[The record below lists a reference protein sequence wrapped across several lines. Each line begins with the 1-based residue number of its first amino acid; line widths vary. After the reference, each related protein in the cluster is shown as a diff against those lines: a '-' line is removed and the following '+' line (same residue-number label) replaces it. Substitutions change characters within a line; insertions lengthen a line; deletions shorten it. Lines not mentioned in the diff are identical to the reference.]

1 MFPER
6 AFVRDQNILFQ
17 EYTLTSILLFGYTRT
32 MKTLWTALTE
42 PNRVH
47 IVELLR
53 DGPLT
58 VGEITQRLGLQQPQV
73 SKHLK
78 VLSEAD
84 IVEVQPQAN
93 RRIYKLRRE
102 PFQELE
108 SWLQSFRRL
117 WEERFDR
124 LDDYL
129 LEMQATEQHTSNQI
143 EDTNV

>member
-1 MFPER
+1 
-6 AFVRDQNILFQ
+6 
-17 EYTLTSILLFGYTRT
+17 

-42 PNRVH
+42 PHRLQ

-58 VGEITQRLGLQQPQV
+58 VGEITQRLGLQQPQA

-78 VLSEAD
+78 ILSED
-84 IVEVQPQAN
+84 GIVEVQPQAN
-93 RRIYKLRRE
+93 RRIYRLRRE

-108 SWLQSFRRL
+108 AWLHTFRRL

-124 LDDYL
+124 LEDYL
-129 LEMQATEQHTSNQI
+129 QEMQATEQKDSTQS
-143 EDTNV
+143 EDKHV

>member
-1 MFPER
+1 MIN
-6 AFVRDQNILFQ
+6 QNILAQ
-17 EYTLTSILLFGYTRT
+17 EYILTRIFLIRYTVT

-42 PNRVH
+42 PNRLH

-58 VGEITQRLGLQQPQV
+58 VGQITERLGLQQPQV

-78 VLSEAD
+78 VLSEAA

-93 RRIYKLRRE
+93 RRIYQLRRE

-108 SWLQSFRRL
+108 VWLHSFRRL

-124 LDDYL
+124 PDDYL
-129 LEMQATEQHTSNQI
+129 LELQADEQHTSNRV
-143 EDTNV
+143 EDDNV

>member
-1 MFPER
+1 
-6 AFVRDQNILFQ
+6 VRDQNILAC
-17 EYTLTSILLFGYTRT
+17 EYALTGIFLFGYTVT
-32 MKTLWTALTE
+32 MKTLLAALTE
-42 PNRVH
+42 PNRLH

-58 VGEITQRLGLQQPQV
+58 VGEITERLGLQQPQA

-84 IVEVQPQAN
+84 IVEVRPQAN
-93 RRIYKLRRE
+93 RRIYTLRRE

-108 SWLQSFRRL
+108 AWLHSFRRL

-124 LDDYL
+124 LDDYV
-129 LEMQATEQHTSNQI
+129 LELQATEQHTSNRI

>member
-1 MFPER
+1 M
-6 AFVRDQNILFQ
+6 ANILFK
-17 EYTLTSILLFGYTRT
+17 EYILTSIFLFGYTIF
-32 MKTLWTALTE
+32 MKTRWAALME
-42 PNRVH
+42 PNRLH

-58 VGEITQRLGLQQPQV
+58 VGEIVERLGLPQPQV

-78 VLSEAD
+78 VLSETD

-93 RRIYKLRRE
+93 RRIYKLRHE

-108 SWLQSFRRL
+108 SWLHSFRRL

-129 LEMQATEQHTSNQI
+129 LDIQATEQHTSNRS

>member
-1 MFPER
+1 ME
-6 AFVRDQNILFQ
+6 
-17 EYTLTSILLFGYTRT
+17 
-32 MKTLWTALTE
+32 TLWTALTE
-42 PNRVH
+42 PNRLH

-58 VGEITQRLGLQQPQV
+58 VGQITEHLGLQQPQV

-78 VLSEAD
+78 VLSEAA

-93 RRIYKLRRE
+93 RRIYQLRRE

-108 SWLQSFRRL
+108 AWLNSFRRL

-129 LEMQATEQHTSNQI
+129 RELQASDQPTSNQI
-143 EDTNV
+143 EDNNV

>member
-1 MFPER
+1 
-6 AFVRDQNILFQ
+6 
-17 EYTLTSILLFGYTRT
+17 
-32 MKTLWTALTE
+32 MKSTWIALAE
-42 PNRVH
+42 PNRLH

-58 VGEITQRLGLQQPQV
+58 VGEITERLGLQQPQV
-73 SKHLK
+73 SKHLR
-78 VLSEAD
+78 VLSETA

-108 SWLQSFRRL
+108 TWLQSFHRL

-129 LEMQATEQHTSNQI
+129 LEMQATEQHTSNRI
-143 EDTNV
+143 EDNNA

>member
-1 MFPER
+1 
-6 AFVRDQNILFQ
+6 
-17 EYTLTSILLFGYTRT
+17 
-32 MKTLWTALTE
+32 MKTLWTALME
-42 PNRVH
+42 PNRLH

-58 VGEITQRLGLQQPQV
+58 VGQITQRLGLPQPQV

-78 VLSEAD
+78 VLSQAA

-108 SWLQSFRRL
+108 TWLHSFHRL

-124 LDDYL
+124 LDDYVSEL
-129 LEMQATEQHTSNQI
+129 QAREQPTSNRI
-143 EDTNV
+143 EDSNV

>member
-1 MFPER
+1 
-6 AFVRDQNILFQ
+6 
-17 EYTLTSILLFGYTRT
+17 
-32 MKTLWTALTE
+32 MKTIWTALVE
-42 PNRVH
+42 PNRLQ

-58 VGEITQRLGLQQPQV
+58 VGEITERLGLQQPQA

-78 VLSEAD
+78 VLSEAA

-93 RRIYKLRRE
+93 RRIYQLRRE

-108 SWLQSFRRL
+108 AWLHSFRRL

-129 LEMQATEQHTSNQI
+129 VELQATEQHTSNRI
-143 EDTNV
+143 EDNDV

>member
-1 MFPER
+1 
-6 AFVRDQNILFQ
+6 
-17 EYTLTSILLFGYTRT
+17 

-42 PNRVH
+42 PHRFQ

-58 VGEITQRLGLQQPQV
+58 VGEITQRLGLQQPQA

-78 VLSEAD
+78 MLSEAG

-93 RRIYKLRRE
+93 RRIYRLRRE

-108 SWLQSFRRL
+108 AWLHSFRRL

-124 LDDYL
+124 LEDYL
-129 LEMQATEQHTSNQI
+129 QEMQATEQKASTQS
-143 EDTNV
+143 EDKHV

>member
-1 MFPER
+1 MFPDH
-6 AFVRDQNILFQ
+6 ALVIDSYFPFQ
-17 EYTLTSILLFGYTRT
+17 EYSLTGIFLLGYNRI

-42 PNRVH
+42 PHRLH

-58 VGEITQRLGLQQPQV
+58 VGEITERLGLQQPQV

-78 VLSEAD
+78 VLSEAA

-93 RRIYKLRRE
+93 RRIYRLRRE

-108 SWLQSFRRL
+108 TWLQSFRRL

-129 LEMQATEQHTSNQI
+129 LELQESSQPTHNRI
-143 EDTNV
+143 EENNV

>member
-1 MFPER
+1 M
-6 AFVRDQNILFQ
+6 
-17 EYTLTSILLFGYTRT
+17 TSIFLFGYTRT
-32 MKTLWTALTE
+32 MNTLWTALME
-42 PNRVH
+42 PNRLH

-78 VLSEAD
+78 VLSEAE

-93 RRIYKLRRE
+93 RRIYGLRHE
-102 PFQELE
+102 PFEELE
-108 SWLQSFRRL
+108 VWLHSFHRL
-117 WEERFDR
+117 WEERFDH

-129 LEMQATEQHTSNQI
+129 VELQANEQSTSKRI
-143 EDTNV
+143 EDNNV

>member
-1 MFPER
+1 M
-6 AFVRDQNILFQ
+6 I
-17 EYTLTSILLFGYTRT
+17 
-32 MKTLWTALTE
+32 MKTIWTALTE
-42 PNRVH
+42 PNRFQ

-58 VGEITQRLGLQQPQV
+58 VGEIAERLELQQPQV

-78 VLSEAD
+78 VLNEAG

-129 LEMQATEQHTSNQI
+129 LELQTTEQHPGSQI
-143 EDTNV
+143 EENDV

>member
-1 MFPER
+1 M
-6 AFVRDQNILFQ
+6 
-17 EYTLTSILLFGYTRT
+17 
-32 MKTLWTALTE
+32 E
-42 PNRVH
+42 PNRFH

-58 VGEITQRLGLQQPQV
+58 VGEITKQLGLPQPQV

-78 VLSEAD
+78 VLSEAA

-108 SWLQSFRRL
+108 AWLHSFHRL
-117 WEERFDR
+117 WDERFDR

-129 LEMQATEQHTSNQI
+129 LELQESSQHTNNRV
-143 EDTNV
+143 EDNNV

>member
-1 MFPER
+1 
-6 AFVRDQNILFQ
+6 
-17 EYTLTSILLFGYTRT
+17 
-32 MKTLWTALTE
+32 MKTLWAALME
-42 PNRVH
+42 PNRLH

-58 VGEITQRLGLQQPQV
+58 VSEITQRLGLQQPQV

-78 VLSEAD
+78 VLSEAA

-108 SWLQSFRRL
+108 TWLQSFHRL

-124 LDDYL
+124 LDDYVSEL
-129 LEMQATEQHTSNQI
+129 QAREQHTSNRI
-143 EDTNV
+143 EDSNV

>member
-1 MFPER
+1 M
-6 AFVRDQNILFQ
+6 
-17 EYTLTSILLFGYTRT
+17 
-32 MKTLWTALTE
+32 
-42 PNRVH
+42 H

-58 VGEITQRLGLQQPQV
+58 VGEIAERLGLQQPQV

-78 VLSEAD
+78 VLSETA

-108 SWLQSFRRL
+108 TWLQSFHRL

-129 LEMQATEQHTSNQI
+129 LEIQAAEQHTSNQI

>member
-1 MFPER
+1 
-6 AFVRDQNILFQ
+6 
-17 EYTLTSILLFGYTRT
+17 
-32 MKTLWTALTE
+32 MKTIWTALTE
-42 PNRVH
+42 PNRLQ

-58 VGEITQRLGLQQPQV
+58 VGQITERLGLQQPQV

-78 VLSEAD
+78 VLSEAA

-93 RRIYKLRRE
+93 RRIYQLRRE

-108 SWLQSFRRL
+108 VWLHSFRRL
-117 WEERFDR
+117 WEVRFDR

-129 LEMQATEQHTSNQI
+129 VELQANEQYVSNRTEDN
-143 EDTNV
+143 DV